1 MQRSEESI
9 IKKDFGF
16 IGLISYIKN
25 PLSLY
30 QSLKISIPKYGN
42 QLR

>member
-1 MQRSEESI
+1 MAKTNIPDGKTKISI
-9 IKKDFGF
+9 NIPERL
-16 IGLISYIKN
+16 LIE
-25 PLSLY
+25 LY